1 MKLKNGKSIEI
12 RKAKK
17 EDASELLDYLNM
29 VGGESDN
36 LTFGANEFRMT
47 VEQEEQHIESVN
59 NSPTSVHLVGIVDGK
74 IICAGSIFASKKER
88 LSHNCDLGI
97 SVIKEYWGL
106 GAGTLLSNELISFAK
121 NSKKLEIIH
130 LKVNAD
136 NEHAISL
143 YKNLG
148 FEEIG
153 RYPKEMKVN
162 GRYIDTIL
170 MNLYLGK

>member
-1 MKLKNGKSIEI
+1 MKIKNGKSIEI

-17 EDASELLDYLNM
+17 EDAAELIAYLNI

-36 LTFGANEFRMT
+36 LTFGANEFSMT
-47 VEQEEQHIESVN
+47 VEQEEQYIESVN
-59 NSPTSVHLVGIVDGK
+59 HSPTSVHLVGIVDGK
-74 IICAGSIFASKKER
+74 IICVGSIFASTKER
-88 LSHNCDLGI
+88 IAHNGDLGI
-97 SVIKEYWGL
+97 SVLKEYWGL
-106 GAGTLLSNELISFAK
+106 GVGTHLSNELISFAK

-136 NEHAISL
+136 NAHAISL
-143 YKNLG
+143 YKKMG

-153 RYPKEMKVN
+153 RYPNEVKID

-170 MNLYLGK
+170 MNLYLL